1 MKKETTKSSLDDPT
15 CSAIRFERLLM
26 YRTYDGSIKGTLS
39 IESDDGSEVKIT
51 LPDEPLES
59 IVDLVADKL
68 AEAAKVQADRLR
80 DAILN
85 RQNVTVQPP
94 AEPKPNAVK

>member
-1 MKKETTKSSLDDPT
+1 MTTDNQETADSPASD
-15 CSAIRFERLLM
+15 CSAIRFERLHLHRDYHGEIKGSM
-26 YRTYDGSIKGTLS
+26 SIKSTDGSKVEINLS
-39 IESDDGSEVKIT
+39 A
-51 LPDEPLES
+51 EPLEA

-85 RQNVTVQPP
+85 RQND
-94 AEPKPNAVK
+94 